1 MINESIAL
9 FHLLVESRDALF
21 LSKDRG
27 ILNTVGKEVVD
38 LSKAEVLA
46 IVVSFRHFILVIR
59 VLEWG

>member
-1 MINESIAL
+1 MFNDSIGL

-46 IVVSFRHFILVIR
+46 IVVSFRHFI
-59 VLEWG
+59 